1 MATHK
6 SAEKRARQAEKRR
19 VRNRAVRSH
28 VKTRVARVRSALAG
42 GDASGAAQQ
51 LREAERALR
60 KAASQ
65 GVIPVQR
72 ASRTVARLARAV
84 ARAPSKSA

>member
-1 MATHK
+1 VATHK

-19 VRNRAVRSH
+19 LRNRAVRSH

-42 GDASGAAQQ
+42 GDNSVAAQQ

-65 GVIPVQR
+65 GVIPAQR

>member
-1 MATHK
+1 VATHK
-6 SAEKRARQAEKRR
+6 SAEKRARQSEKRR

-42 GDASGAAQQ
+42 GDAAGAAQQ
-51 LREAERALR
+51 LRDAERVLR

-72 ASRTVARLARAV
+72 ASRTVARLAKAV
-84 ARAPSKSA
+84 ARSAAKPA

>member
-1 MATHK
+1 VATHK

-28 VKTRVARVRSALAG
+28 VKSRVARVRSAIAEG
-42 GDASGAAQQ
+42 NAAGAAQQ

-60 KAASQ
+60 
-65 GVIPVQR
+65 
-72 ASRTVARLARAV
+72 
-84 ARAPSKSA
+84 